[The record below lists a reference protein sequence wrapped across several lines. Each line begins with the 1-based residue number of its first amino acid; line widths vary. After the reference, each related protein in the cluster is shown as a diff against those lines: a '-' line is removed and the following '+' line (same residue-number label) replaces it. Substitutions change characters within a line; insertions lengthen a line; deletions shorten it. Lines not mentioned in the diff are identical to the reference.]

1 MTKKNISLVDSLIP
15 IFSLI
20 VLLTINVIV
29 YGEDSLSGANQLA
42 LLFSAAIASLF
53 GVKNKISWKH
63 IMKKVSDSISS
74 TTPAIIILLLIGA
87 LSGTWLISG
96 VVPSMVYYGF

>member
-42 LLFSAAIASLF
+42 LLFSVAIASLF
-53 GVKNKISWKH
+53 GVKNKIS
-63 IMKKVSDSISS
+63 
-74 TTPAIIILLLIGA
+74 
-87 LSGTWLISG
+87 
-96 VVPSMVYYGF
+96 